1 MKISTKGALRLSYCT
16 VLDLAEHR
24 DCGFVAL
31 KDIARPPEF
40 IEKIPGADHSHP
52 EPPNILLANRGPQE
66 AICWPV
72 SRLLYRRSTFPD
84 HASSLSP
91 VPCIDQDPKLC
102 GRSGECITLPV
113 WEGLAQVINTYLDSI
128 TLEDI
133 LNGDYKKC
141 QTHP

>member
-1 MKISTKGALRLSYCT
+1 MLAKSPDCYTVGDILRIT
-16 VLDLAEHR
+16 E
-24 DCGFVAL
+24 G
-31 KDIARPPEF
+31 
-40 IEKIPGADHSHP
+40 
-52 EPPNILLANRGPQE
+52 
-66 AICWPV
+66 
-72 SRLLYRRSTFPD
+72 
-84 HASSLSP
+84 SLSP

>member
-1 MKISTKGALRLSYCT
+1 M
-16 VLDLAEHR
+16 LASFPTAVPVGR
-24 DCGFVAL
+24 
-31 KDIARPPEF
+31 
-40 IEKIPGADHSHP
+40 HSRIT
-52 EPPNILLANRGPQE
+52 EG
-66 AICWPV
+66 
-72 SRLLYRRSTFPD
+72 
-84 HASSLSP
+84 SLSP